1 MNEGPSRPRILPVSS
16 GDDQAPLN
24 IFRTLAHNEALS
36 KAFRRFGAHLLT
48 GGCCQHASGRSSSS
62 GSAGAVARSTSSA
75 STTSLAPRWASPTR
89 RSPDFADC
97 GPGDWDEGD
106 RALVALADELCE
118 DDVVAEHTWRTLS
131 QRWSDAEL
139 LELLVLAGFY
149 RLVSGMLN
157 SAGVALEPPTPRWP
171 PDAVPVRR
179 APQRSSRD
187 TPAGRAQGAGRGWR
201 HQAEQRPRCAHGN
214 GRAIAVTA
222 ARHGA
227 SVAISDLDGAA
238 AEFTA
243 ALIAAQ
249 GGTSYALA
257 SDAADPGACVNTVE
271 WAVGVLGVSTD
282 SCSTWASASVVACRA
297 RPSRSGTPSSASI
310 SGPLPHVAAALPV
323 MGDPSSTVLISS
335 VAGLRP
341 GSNIPSYDSSKA
353 AQIGLMRHAGAGGC
367 KQGRRVNLSHRAS
380 STPRSGDFE
389 RGTTERVTTR
399 VPLGGRARP
408 RGR

>member
-48 GGCCQHASGRSSSS
+48 GGVLPAREREIVILRVGWRCGSEYEFGQHHVIGTSVGLTDEEI
-62 GSAGAVARSTSSA
+62 AR
-75 STTSLAPRWASPTR
+75 L
-89 RSPDFADC
+89 ADC

-179 APQRSSRD
+179 AP
-187 TPAGRAQGAGRGWR
+187 TE
-201 HQAEQRPRCAHGN
+201 EQ
-214 GRAIAVTA
+214 
-222 ARHGA
+222 
-227 SVAISDLDGAA
+227 S
-238 AEFTA
+238 
-243 ALIAAQ
+243 
-249 GGTSYALA
+249 
-257 SDAADPGACVNTVE
+257 
-271 WAVGVLGVSTD
+271 
-282 SCSTWASASVVACRA
+282 
-297 RPSRSGTPSSASI
+297 
-310 SGPLPHVAAALPV
+310 
-323 MGDPSSTVLISS
+323 
-335 VAGLRP
+335 
-341 GSNIPSYDSSKA
+341 
-353 AQIGLMRHAGAGGC
+353 
-367 KQGRRVNLSHRAS
+367 
-380 STPRSGDFE
+380 
-389 RGTTERVTTR
+389 
-399 VPLGGRARP
+399 
-408 RGR
+408 